1 MATATNISVDQ
12 IQQVLD
18 NLLVKRLR
26 EYKEEIIQEIK
37 TTVSDE
43 LEEICGEI
51 HDKKNEN
58 AELKKRVEH
67 LEAASLS
74 KTDAKIHAVNNDQ
87 YARRHM
93 VVYGITLRKKQDPGD
108 AVINVINT
116 HLVTTLERS
125 AIEICHPLGRDTNN
139 KKRPLIVKF
148 RYRDV
153 KWNIMK
159 KRKDL
164 KSNGIVFAED
174 LCNDMKTLFEEVGD
188 YEHVDTAWA
197 WNGKSWVKTSL
208 GKSTSSGM
216 QVSGNSNS
224 LNLTP
229 LWTLMNLPQSP
240 QTAIVMRTELSQVNT
255 STKFQWRRVIAGSH
269 GPGAVFEAFLLRF
282 GRLLGSIAAEVPI
295 RLK

>member
-26 EYKEEIIQEIK
+26 EQKEEIIQQIK
-37 TTVSDE
+37 ATVSDE
-43 LEEICGEI
+43 LDEMPGEI
-51 HDKKNEN
+51 HDLKNEK
-58 AELKKRVEH
+58 AELKKHVEH
-67 LEAASLS
+67 LKAASLS

-87 YARRHM
+87 YATRHNM

-108 AVINVINT
+108 AVIKVIKT
-116 HLVTTLERS
+116 HLATTLERS

-139 KKRPLIVKF
+139 KKPPLIVKF

-164 KSNGIVFAED
+164 KGTGIVFAED
-174 LCNDMKTLFEEVGD
+174 LCNDMKTLFEEVRD

-197 WNGKSWVKTSL
+197 WNGKIM
-208 GKSTSSGM
+208 GKDKSGKIHIM
-216 QVSGNSNS
+216 RYGSQWKQLFPEPDPIMNVDEPAPESADSNNDDDWIEPS
-224 LNLTP
+224 
-229 LWTLMNLPQSP
+229 
-240 QTAIVMRTELSQVNT
+240 
-255 STKFQWRRVIAGSH
+255 
-269 GPGAVFEAFLLRF
+269 
-282 GRLLGSIAAEVPI
+282 
-295 RLK
+295 